1 MDRIHNAVTVNT
13 KLESLMKK
21 LIQTLVLSTAL
32 VGAAAYAGEG
42 RGDHHG
48 KGYPH
53 GEGRS
58 YWHHLE
64 TKLDLTEEQK
74 AAIAEI
80 HKAYPREDAKA
91 HKRQFARDL
100 ADLDPAAADYQA
112 QVAAIAK
119 EQAANLEQA
128 IIERGQVHA
137 KVYAVLTPEQ
147 RAKLQELKAKRR
159 EKLKEAE

>member
-1 MDRIHNAVTVNT
+1 
-13 KLESLMKK
+13 MKK

-32 VGAAAYAGEG
+32 ASAAVYAGEG

-48 KGYPH
+48 KGHHH
-53 GEGRS
+53 GEGRP
-58 YWHHLE
+58 YMHHLVA
-64 TKLDLTEEQK
+64 KLDLTEEQK
-74 AAIAEI
+74 ATIEEI
-80 HKAYPREDAKA
+80 HKAYPRDGKA

-100 ADLDPAAADYQA
+100 AELDPAAPDYQ
-112 QVAAIAK
+112 QKVAAIAK

-137 KVYAVLTPEQ
+137 KVYEVLTPDQ

-159 EKLKEAE
+159 EKLKYAE